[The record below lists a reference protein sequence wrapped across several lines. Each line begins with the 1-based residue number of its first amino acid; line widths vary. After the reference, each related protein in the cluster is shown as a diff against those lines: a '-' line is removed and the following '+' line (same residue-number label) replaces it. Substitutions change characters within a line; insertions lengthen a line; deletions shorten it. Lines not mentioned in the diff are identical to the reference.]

1 MGRKEREWNLERKAM
16 ASKFSAV
23 MGYRVP
29 IRTAEGKQIAYTTR
43 TRTIYI
49 SEKSPLTEGL
59 DKPHARAV
67 RFGLFVREMG
77 RIQFTDFDYQNEVAK
92 RLGNKNEEVLF
103 IMLSN
108 LLEEPSIEAFSPTY
122 IGGYLLKS
130 LKYAIKRAY
139 DVSPPIDKAGSPF
152 REFLEAVSQFGKMGP
167 TKGHFTSIAA
177 KKLYYRLAPEI
188 GEIIKEGDPKKRI
201 DMECE
206 IFEVLRPLWSKEIED
221 ITSSEFEEIM
231 EELSSFIGSSYM
243 PGIGA
248 GVELDPEE
256 LADSADF
263 SKGGYRKTTFKEVS
277 ELDEEEKEAYEAS
290 HSEEEIISDGED
302 EEEEE
307 EKGSAGGTP
316 YVSDESTVIYDA
328 DKDIDLSTLDDYDPM
343 MDEIDVEGCDFF
355 DRLIQSEL
363 EVEEADES
371 LTEAPDFPAIAKKYT
386 AREYKCLNRTTT
398 LRNVETATQAY
409 NDIVALYASQLDAC
423 YKKLK
428 ALFAEEGET
437 TEYKTSGKIS
447 LKRVS
452 SGTITAKMFTKKVE
466 PKDRSNLAVM
476 IAIDESGSMHG
487 SRIERA
493 KAAAIN
499 LAELFSR
506 LKIPTYV
513 MGYTADT
520 AGADVVHNHYLMW
533 SRNFDDRLKLTS
545 MHADCDNFDGYSI
558 RYASNVLSTRPEKH
572 KLMIVISD
580 GQPACDA
587 YEGDA
592 GYRDTKDAIRE
603 ARGDGNIVLG
613 VAIGADVSTL
623 QNMYGNDFIFITTG
637 EDLFTGISRKFS
649 DMVKKW

>member
-1 MGRKEREWNLERKAM
+1 MARKEREWNLERKAM

-29 IRTAEGKQIAYTTR
+29 IRTAEDNQIAYTTR
-43 TRTIYI
+43 TKTIYI
-49 SEKSPLTEGL
+49 AENSPITEGL
-59 DKPHARAV
+59 DKPHARAA

-92 RLGNKNEEVLF
+92 KLGNKNEEALF

-108 LLEEPSIEAFSPTY
+108 LLEEPSIESFSPTY

-139 DVSPPIDKAGSPF
+139 DVSPHINKAGSPY

-167 TKGHFTSIAA
+167 TKGHFTSVLA
-177 KKLYYRLAPEI
+177 KKLYYRLAPDI
-188 GEIIKEGDPKKRI
+188 GEIIKEGDPRKRI
-201 DMECE
+201 DMEYD
-206 IFEVLRPLWSKEIED
+206 IFEDTRSLWSKEIED
-221 ITSSEFEEIM
+221 LTSEEFKEFVEAM
-231 EELSSFIGSSYM
+231 SSFIGSSYM
-243 PGIGA
+243 TSTGSGE
-248 GVELDPEE
+248 ELDPEE
-256 LADSADF
+256 LADLADF

-277 ELDEEEKEAYEAS
+277 ELSEEEKEEYEAS
-290 HSEEEIISDGED
+290 HPEEEIIDEG

-307 EKGSAGGTP
+307 AKSAGGTP
-316 YVSDESTVIYDA
+316 CTNDEATIIYDA
-328 DKDIDLSTLDDYDPM
+328 DKDIDLSTLGDYDPM
-343 MDEIDVEGCDFF
+343 TDEIEVEGCDFF
-355 DRLIQSEL
+355 DRLVQSEL

-371 LTEAPDFPAIAKKYT
+371 LTEAPEFPSIAGKYT
-386 AREYKCLNRTTT
+386 AREYKCLNRVTK
-398 LRNVETATQAY
+398 LKNVETATQAY
-409 NDIVALYASQLDAC
+409 NDIIALYAPQLDAC

-447 LKRVS
+447 LKRMA
-452 SGTITAKMFTKKVE
+452 SGTVTAKMFTKKID
-466 PKDRSNLAVM
+466 PKDRSNMAVF
-476 IAIDESGSMHG
+476 IAIDESGSMYG
-487 SRIERA
+487 ARIERA

-499 LAELFSR
+499 LSELFAR

-513 MGYTADT
+513 MGFTADT
-520 AGADVVHNHYLMW
+520 AGADAVHNHYLMW

-545 MHADCDNFDGYSI
+545 LHADSDNFDGYSI

-572 KLMIVISD
+572 KILIVISD
-580 GQPACDA
+580 GQPSCYA
-587 YEGDA
+587 YDDGDA

-603 ARGDGNIVLG
+603 ARSDGNIVLG

-623 QNMYGNDFIFITTG
+623 HEMYGNDFIFITTG